1 MRGAGEREVLKALA
15 MVGRG
20 SIDDASRTSGI
31 PRSTIASLIEAL
43 SAKGLVRVERR
54 AKYIYRTTHEGIDN
68 LRSFP
73 EEDLLKLLLE
83 RGGSIS
89 IQEAERSMGRERVSI
104 AVAWSRRRGWVRVE
118 GDMLILVGGGSL
130 ERYREVLAKC
140 IAGVERDEI
149 PLTDEE
155 IQELVRRKMLSR
167 EERREI
173 YFEVTDEGYNILRR
187 TENLQIVSKISKDV
201 LSRKPSEIILRPYN
215 VEAEPREIYP
225 GYKHFYVDFLEMLRD
240 VMVSLGFEEI
250 TDDLVVPE
258 LWNFDVLFQ
267 AQDHPAREIH
277 DTLVLESPPADLK
290 GYVDLLELV
299 AKEHERGWGYRYDR
313 SIASRLIMRSQT
325 TAATIKYLYT
335 HREPPV
341 RAFIVGRVFRF
352 DTIDAKH
359 LPEFHQMDGIAMERD
374 MSLRKLLGI
383 LTQITRALGFEE
395 VVFKPGYFP
404 FTEPSVEGYVKI
416 EGLGYIEIFGSGLF
430 RPEVLRMV
438 GAKHNVGAWGMG
450 VDRLA
455 MAYLSISD
463 IRELYT
469 PSLEK
474 LRWYRIASYKAIH

>member
-1 MRGAGEREVLKALA
+1 

-54 AKYIYRTTHEGIDN
+54 AKYIYRTTHEGIEN

-73 EEDLLKLLLE
+73 EEDLLKLLSE

-258 LWNFDVLFQ
+258 L
-267 AQDHPAREIH
+267 R
-277 DTLVLESPPADLK
+277 
-290 GYVDLLELV
+290 
-299 AKEHERGWGYRYDR
+299 R
-313 SIASRLIMRSQT
+313 SIPSTGSPG
-325 TAATIKYLYT
+325 K
-335 HREPPV
+335 
-341 RAFIVGRVFRF
+341 
-352 DTIDAKH
+352 
-359 LPEFHQMDGIAMERD
+359 RD
-374 MSLRKLLGI
+374 S
-383 LTQITRALGFEE
+383 
-395 VVFKPGYFP
+395 
-404 FTEPSVEGYVKI
+404 
-416 EGLGYIEIFGSGLF
+416 
-430 RPEVLRMV
+430 
-438 GAKHNVGAWGMG
+438 
-450 VDRLA
+450 
-455 MAYLSISD
+455 
-463 IRELYT
+463 
-469 PSLEK
+469 
-474 LRWYRIASYKAIH
+474 